1 MTSIS
6 VTRWPFFVMGMV
18 FACGLNMAYQDWI
31 GIDRYIAEVQAG
43 WVETTWWGDLI
54 IAGAAFVGCSI
65 PFQAIAQKFNPCVG
79 CALMDFL
86 YAQPRVGAALADCT
100 AEQHAEIH
108 NGLRAITWKAAEL
121 GLLKS

>member
-1 MTSIS
+1 MQPVDPRIDPKLVPPGS
-6 VTRWPFFVMGMV
+6 VAT
-18 FACGLNMAYQDWI
+18 L
-31 GIDRYIAEVQAG
+31 IAKDQPEYL
-43 WVETTWWGDLI
+43 TL
-54 IAGAAFVGCSI
+54 
-65 PFQAIAQKFNPCVG
+65 PKFQAIAQKFNPCVG